1 MEGWHAMHMS
11 VKPHFFIGIPF
22 PAELAEPLYH
32 SISSRPEFSF
42 HKWVHPLD
50 YHFTLVFLGPA
61 DSEPLSD
68 LEESLSLIAS
78 DTDSFELRLKKTGT
92 FGKPS
97 EPRILYVEPE
107 YSAALFELRERVKQ
121 AAAGAGFEIEKRPFH
136 PHMTV
141 ARKWKGT
148 ASFNGPL
155 DPLNDEVSFTARNLT
170 VFQTHLDK
178 VPKYEHKAVFPFGA
192 RHQAAEM

>member
-1 MEGWHAMHMS
+1 MNMS

-32 SISSRPEFSF
+32 SISSRPELAF
-42 HKWVHPLD
+42 HKWVHALD

-61 DSEPLSD
+61 DSEQLSD
-68 LEESLSLIAS
+68 LEEGLSLIAS
-78 DTDSFELRLKKTGT
+78 DTASFELRLRKTGT

-121 AAAGAGFEIEKRPFH
+121 AAAAAGFEIEKRPFR

-141 ARKWKGT
+141 ARKWNG
-148 ASFNGPL
+148 ADPFNGRL
-155 DPLNDEVSFTARNLT
+155 DPLDGEVSFTARNLT

-178 VPKYEHKAVFPFGA
+178 VPKYEHKAVFPFGTQD
-192 RHQAAEM
+192 QAAEM